1 MRRWA
6 LMLLVGM
13 CAGLLGPAGCRDKAR
28 DLSKAETLLA
38 RQHELWDQARKTL
51 QSDQPSLERL
61 VDVAQYLGGRVQR
74 RVEKDY
80 SGSNKAEVI
89 AHLDKLGQAYNE
101 QVMSRLI
108 VRAKDVV
115 LRPGVAIEDVRSAF
129 AALEPEYQKLRT
141 LTGG

>member
-1 MRRWA
+1 
-6 LMLLVGM
+6 MLLTA
-13 CAGLLGPAGCRDKAR
+13 AGACLLAAGGCRDKAK

-38 RQHELWDQARKTL
+38 RQHELWEQARKTL
-51 QSDQPSLERL
+51 QSEQPSLERL

-80 SGSNKAEVI
+80 SGSNKAEVV

-108 VRAKDVV
+108 IRAKDVV
-115 LRPGVAIEDVRSAF
+115 FRPGATIEDVRSAF